1 MWRERKDVRAGNSAR
16 EKIRERR
23 PVDGKLPRRFR
34 DWRDWRKQNLEY
46 ESRKVNFFPGRKCYV
61 RPWAT
66 TSKFNPKRHVT
77 LRFRERRTEIV
88 LLFSFLSVFFF
99 FLSFLQNRREEE
111 KGFAEPLISP
121 RHEQFINFYRTTT
134 NYTFVIFW
142 SFSMPFIYIKIYIK
156 F

>member
-99 FLSFLQNRREEE
+99 FLS
-111 KGFAEPLISP
+111 
-121 RHEQFINFYRTTT
+121 YRIDGRKKRDLPSRWLAHDTS
-134 NYTFVIFW
+134 NLLTFTERQQITLSWYFGV
-142 SFSMPFIYIKIYIK
+142 SRCLSYI
-156 F
+156 